1 MTTIDAWRGFS
12 TMRADRTWPERWGEA
27 AGLAFRAVGDA
38 SATLCRL
45 TVGSGAVRI
54 HCLLAGHDD
63 RFVRE
68 PGRLR
73 LRCEACGRATPGW
86 AIATGPPRVAS
97 RLPGRRPAFRV
108 ISGVGRRSSTP
119 ASGARPVPVK

>member
-1 MTTIDAWRGFS
+1 MTTIDAWRGFW
-12 TMRADRTWPERWGEA
+12 TMRTDRAWTERWGEA
-27 AGLAFRAVGDA
+27 AGLAARAVGDA

-45 TVGSGAVRI
+45 TVGFGAVRV

-86 AIATGPPRVAS
+86 AIATGAPRYAS
-97 RLPGRRPAFRV
+97 RLPGRRLPFRV
-108 ISGVGRRSSTP
+108 VRGSR
-119 ASGARPVPVK
+119 